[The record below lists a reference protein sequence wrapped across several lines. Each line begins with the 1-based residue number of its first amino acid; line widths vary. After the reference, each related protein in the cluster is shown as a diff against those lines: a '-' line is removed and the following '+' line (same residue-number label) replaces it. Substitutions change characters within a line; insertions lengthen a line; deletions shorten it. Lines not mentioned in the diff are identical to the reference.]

1 MEIKRGK
8 MGIMCDTGV
17 RNGPYHVRK
26 GVAAVRKMAP
36 LRDGIC
42 FERDLGLEFFLNF
55 ALPFGPCFLENSKK
69 IAIIVN

>member
-1 MEIKRGK
+1 

-42 FERDLGLEFFLNF
+42 FEMNLGLKFFFEFRPAFWTVF
-55 ALPFGPCFLENSKK
+55 FGKFKK

>member
-1 MEIKRGK
+1 
-8 MGIMCDTGV
+8 MGIMSDTDI

-26 GVAAVRKMAP
+26 GAAAVRKMAP

-42 FERDLGLEFFLNF
+42 FERNLGLEFFLNF
-55 ALPFGPCFLENSKK
+55 ALPFGLCFLENSKK

>member
-8 MGIMCDTGV
+8 MGIMCDTDI

-26 GVAAVRKMAP
+26 GAAAVRKMAP

-42 FERDLGLEFFLNF
+42 FERGLGLEFFLNF
-55 ALPFGPCFLENSKK
+55 VLSFGLRFLENSKK

>member
-8 MGIMCDTGV
+8 MGIMCDTGI

-26 GVAAVRKMAP
+26 GAAAVRKMAP

-42 FERDLGLEFFLNF
+42 FERDLGLEFF
-55 ALPFGPCFLENSKK
+55 
-69 IAIIVN
+69 